1 MTQQHNILKYWRDIE
16 VFNLPGFNKDAVL
29 LDLNQILPWMLDQT
43 RAKDNY
49 KWRYT
54 LYFGK
59 IGNSSIISYLNTLL
73 KSEQIQDWQEP
84 VTGFSCLSAL
94 ILNENGSIE
103 QDSYILASYILGIKA
118 LKSGKDLSTISE
130 ELEKVKQDFIERH
143 NILDNSSDSHQKGD
157 KPFCLTQIQNEIAY
171 LSWLAPWL
179 NSDIKVFVLKEQVY
193 KDSEAVIS
201 FLNSFFLDDLNYLT
215 SIKTS
220 EFSPS
225 LKQYLTLKPSIDKRR
240 DLIKDKQH
248 LFEALNP
255 CYLTMGRWPSKIEY
269 GLYSAQSAAVNTI
282 FKDLKHSEGI
292 QGVNGPPGTG
302 KTTLLLDVIAEVVV
316 KRALVISDL
325 GCDHIF
331 DQGHNVIPK
340 ENGFDLYTYPLNPK
354 LQRDFGIVV
363 ASNNNAAVE
372 NITKELPCKSKIDN
386 ETFSKA
392 SYFSNYSQ
400 RLIHQP
406 SWGVLAAAL
415 GNSEN
420 RTLFKQAFWESNEKE
435 NHFGFE
441 ALLYSVYKKTD
452 NTNLYAREFEKQN
465 QKFKSLIS
473 EFTQFQSLSS
483 EFHDLLPKCIENQNQ
498 KDKHLSAIA
507 LIDTKIKDCVDKE
520 KMLLNQK
527 QELEND
533 FSKME
538 STLGVLSLRKPSFL
552 FFHKLF
558 KTSDFTSW
566 DAQASEILQD
576 FNKINKQISDLK
588 NQIDSCLKSIKDYQL
603 EKKALGL
610 EIEKLDEFFIYY
622 NNIKRELNHK
632 YGIDTN
638 DICDLKFL
646 DKSIKQIHL
655 LNPYHSK
662 KIARLRSEIFLT
674 ALKLHENAILVNA
687 KKIRN
692 NLNAYFQLIQNT
704 IKTDDKIYQ
713 NLWDTFFLCV
723 PVVSTTLASVGRL
736 FSSYSKQQIGWLLLD
751 EAGQATAQSVVG
763 VIQRSKRCVVV
774 GDPLQVEPVV
784 TMPVELVKRLRQE
797 YRVDIDWSY
806 SKTSVQQL
814 ADRISRY
821 GTYMDVSGT
830 DKKIWTGFPLRTHR
844 RCDDPMF
851 RIANDIAYNGQM
863 VKATNLTPETQSL
876 AVSQWYNVSD
886 QVILQDRHVV
896 IDEIRLLKEK
906 IFQLRSS
913 GFNKQ
918 IYVISP
924 FKSIARYC
932 HNEFLYDKKI
942 ECGTIHRF
950 QGKEADVVFLV
961 LGGDPRSQGA
971 RNWVS
976 QKPNM
981 LNVALTRAKKR
992 FYVVGNKNLWG
1003 NCDYF
1008 NVMAK
1013 ELK

>member
-1 MTQQHNILKYWRDIE
+1 M
-16 VFNLPGFNKDAVL
+16 
-29 LDLNQILPWMLDQT
+29 
-43 RAKDNY
+43 
-49 KWRYT
+49 
-54 LYFGK
+54 
-59 IGNSSIISYLNTLL
+59 
-73 KSEQIQDWQEP
+73 
-84 VTGFSCLSAL
+84 
-94 ILNENGSIE
+94 
-103 QDSYILASYILGIKA
+103 
-118 LKSGKDLSTISE
+118 
-130 ELEKVKQDFIERH
+130 
-143 NILDNSSDSHQKGD
+143 
-157 KPFCLTQIQNEIAY
+157 
-171 LSWLAPWL
+171 
-179 NSDIKVFVLKEQVY
+179 
-193 KDSEAVIS
+193 
-201 FLNSFFLDDLNYLT
+201 
-215 SIKTS
+215 
-220 EFSPS
+220 
-225 LKQYLTLKPSIDKRR
+225 
-240 DLIKDKQH
+240 
-248 LFEALNP
+248 
-255 CYLTMGRWPSKIEY
+255 
-269 GLYSAQSAAVNTI
+269 
-282 FKDLKHSEGI
+282 
-292 QGVNGPPGTG
+292 
-302 KTTLLLDVIAEVVV
+302 
-316 KRALVISDL
+316 
-325 GCDHIF
+325 
-331 DQGHNVIPK
+331 
-340 ENGFDLYTYPLNPK
+340 
-354 LQRDFGIVV
+354 
-363 ASNNNAAVE
+363 
-372 NITKELPCKSKIDN
+372 
-386 ETFSKA
+386 
-392 SYFSNYSQ
+392 
-400 RLIHQP
+400 
-406 SWGVLAAAL
+406 
-415 GNSEN
+415 
-420 RTLFKQAFWESNEKE
+420 
-435 NHFGFE
+435 
-441 ALLYSVYKKTD
+441 
-452 NTNLYAREFEKQN
+452 
-465 QKFKSLIS
+465 
-473 EFTQFQSLSS
+473 
-483 EFHDLLPKCIENQNQ
+483 
-498 KDKHLSAIA
+498 
-507 LIDTKIKDCVDKE
+507 
-520 KMLLNQK
+520 
-527 QELEND
+527 
-533 FSKME
+533 
-538 STLGVLSLRKPSFL
+538 
-552 FFHKLF
+552 
-558 KTSDFTSW
+558 
-566 DAQASEILQD
+566 
-576 FNKINKQISDLK
+576 
-588 NQIDSCLKSIKDYQL
+588 
-603 EKKALGL
+603 
-610 EIEKLDEFFIYY
+610 
-622 NNIKRELNHK
+622 
-632 YGIDTN
+632 
-638 DICDLKFL
+638 
-646 DKSIKQIHL
+646 
-655 LNPYHSK
+655 
-662 KIARLRSEIFLT
+662 
-674 ALKLHENAILVNA
+674 HENAILVNA

-863 VKATNLTPETQSL
+863 VKATNLTPDTQSL

-992 FYVVGNKNLWG
+992 FYVVGNKNLWS